1 MNSDIALALLNRA
14 GTGADLLIIL
24 DSIAED
30 VENETV
36 TESDG
41 TPLIW

>member
-14 GTGADLLIIL
+14 GTGADLLTIL

-36 TESDG
+36 TDSDG

>member
-1 MNSDIALALLNRA
+1 MNFDIAQALLNCA